1 MKKKTSL
8 KDIAEK
14 VGVSVTLVSYVLN
27 NKMEGRINK
36 EVAQKIRDTAK
47 KLNYRTNQI
56 AKSLK
61 TNKTNTIGLIVADI
75 SNPFHSALARI
86 IEDEAEKFGYTVIF
100 GSSDESLKKS
110 DKLIDIFL
118 NRQIDG
124 LIYAASENAEAQL
137 EDLIKQKIPF
147 VLVDRYFPGVNCS
160 YVALDNY
167 SASFKAVEYIIGKG
181 RKRIAMI
188 GYKSDL
194 RHLRDRKRGY
204 IAALK
209 KHKLETKSIW
219 MKEIKRED
227 ELQQVE
233 KAMMELMAEKT
244 PIDAILFGA
253 NRIATAGLKYISAL
267 PIKIPDELLIV
278 SFDESESL
286 DLFRSPI
293 DYIKQPLRELG
304 EESVRLLLQ
313 SIGKKSVITQVNL
326 QAELVIRNL

>member
-1 MKKKTSL
+1 MKNKISL

-75 SNPFHSALARI
+75 SNPFYSALARI
-86 IEDEAEKFGYTVIF
+86 IEDEAEKFNYTVIF
-100 GSSDESLKKS
+100 GSSDENLKKS
-110 DKLIDIFL
+110 EKLIDIFI
-118 NRQIDG
+118 NRQVDG
-124 LIYAASENAEAQL
+124 LIYAASENSESQL
-137 EDLIKQKIPF
+137 EDLIGQKIPF
-147 VLVDRYFPGVNCS
+147 VLVDRYFPTVNCS

-167 SASFKAVEYIIGKG
+167 SASYKAVEYIIQKG
-181 RKRIAMI
+181 RRRIAMI
-188 GYKSDL
+188 GYKSAL
-194 RHLRDRKRGY
+194 HHLRDRKRGY
-204 IAALK
+204 ISALK
-209 KHKLETKSIW
+209 KHKLETKSAW
-219 MKEIKRED
+219 LKEVRRED
-227 ELQQVE
+227 EIQQVE
-233 KAMMELMAEKT
+233 KAMMELMAEKQ

-253 NRIATAGLKYISAL
+253 NRIATAGLKYISSL
-267 PIKIPDELLIV
+267 PVKVPDDLLIV

-313 SIGKKSVITQVNL
+313 SIDKKTVITQVNL
-326 QAELVIRNL
+326 QAELVIKNK